1 MIELMNS
8 LDPIAKFIIL
18 AGVIQIIL
26 GGVLWLASRIPGLEK
41 IPGTIKFSGSG
52 FTCVFPVLLCIVLSI
67 GLTVLLN
74 LLIRWF
80 NH

>member
-1 MIELMNS
+1 MIVIMNS
-8 LDPIAKFIIL
+8 LEPIAKFIIL
-18 AGVIQIIL
+18 AGIILIIL

-52 FTCVFPVLLCIVLSI
+52 VTCVFPILLCIILSI
-67 GLTVLLN
+67 GLTILIN
-74 LLIRWF
+74 LIFKWI